1 MLNGQNKE
9 IILIMGAKNM
19 ARPKHQEGEPTA
31 YDRIAEA
38 YWAELSEKEYSK
50 ITISSL
56 ARRAGVNHN
65 LLYYYFQNIDEMA
78 VRFFEENTQGEVSAQ
93 FFVQAL
99 LQGKDIAPT
108 LRENNQVRM
117 QRVRLYARG
126 DSAFLTGISRKAV
139 IKTWLD
145 GSGKSWEDL
154 SFEDRFDLHFVIGG
168 LTSILGTSELSDTPS
183 KLLSFT
189 QREIGSAAREAL
201 NRIRMK
207 N

>member
-1 MLNGQNKE
+1 
-9 IILIMGAKNM
+9 M
-19 ARPKHQEGEPTA
+19 ARPKLKEGELTA
-31 YDRIAEA
+31 YERIAEA

-56 ARRAGVNHN
+56 AKRAGVNHN

-78 VRFFEENTQGEVSAQ
+78 VRFFEENTHGEVSAQ

-99 LQGKDIAPT
+99 LQGKDLSPV
-108 LRENNQVRM
+108 LKENNTGRM

-126 DSAFLTGISRKAV
+126 DSAFLTGIFRNAV
-139 IKTWLD
+139 IKTWLE
-145 GSGKSWEDL
+145 GSGKNWEDL

-168 LTSILGTSELSDTPS
+168 LTSILGTPELSDSPP

-189 QREIGSAAREAL
+189 QREIGAAARETL
-201 NRIRMK
+201 NRIRRK
-207 N
+207 DGEGIL

>member
-1 MLNGQNKE
+1 
-9 IILIMGAKNM
+9 MGAKNM

-108 LRENNQVRM
+108 LRENNLVRM

-126 DSAFLTGISRKAV
+126 DSAFLTGIFRKAV

>member
-1 MLNGQNKE
+1 
-9 IILIMGAKNM
+9 M
-19 ARPKHQEGEPTA
+19 A
-31 YDRIAEA
+31 
-38 YWAELSEKEYSK
+38 
-50 ITISSL
+50 
-56 ARRAGVNHN
+56 
-65 LLYYYFQNIDEMA
+65 
-78 VRFFEENTQGEVSAQ
+78 
-93 FFVQAL
+93 
-99 LQGKDIAPT
+99 QGKDIAPT
-108 LRENNQVRM
+108 LRENNLVRM

-126 DSAFLTGISRKAV
+126 DSAFLTGIFRKAV